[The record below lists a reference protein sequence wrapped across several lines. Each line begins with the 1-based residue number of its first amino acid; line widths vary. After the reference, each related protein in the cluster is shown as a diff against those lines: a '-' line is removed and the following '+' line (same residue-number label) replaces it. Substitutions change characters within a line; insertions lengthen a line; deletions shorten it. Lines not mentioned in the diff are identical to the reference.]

1 MKLYKITIVYVNMWH
16 DLDAPGDETYYEH
29 CVGHAAAISLF
40 EGFVSATKSGGVL
53 DLAAEAFET
62 DHGRE
67 VPKVDAFCVETIRLS
82 AATMKGGSEANWNW
96 ETISEETFEPD
107 WDKIL

>member
-1 MKLYKITIVYVNMWH
+1 MKLYKITIVYVDMWH
-16 DLDAPGDETYYEH
+16 DLDAPGDKTYYEH
-29 CVGHAAAISLF
+29 CVGHAAAMSLF
-40 EGFVSATKSGGVL
+40 EGFISATKSGKPI

-62 DHGRE
+62 DRGRE
-67 VPKVDAFCVETIRLS
+67 VPRVNAFCINLIRLS
-82 AATMKGGSEANWNW
+82 AATMEEGSEVNWNW